1 MARTA
6 VGVSNEEAT
15 YLRVMERQPTP
26 AQMQLWLATIAQ
38 MTYRKAQGAG
48 AGPELLALLEEPLS
62 AARLA
67 HAYLIA
73 WNVLGSDSENGRLA
87 LRIIRDLLLLVV
99 CTGHG
104 PWDHHSLVNV
114 LNAALPESDDLT
126 ISQLLQAFSSI
137 RRLGGS
143 RAAFDMACPEIY
155 GGVGEP
161 MATDLFRLF
170 HNILVS
176 SPQFISHGQT
186 RPRRGPRV
194 PRIARERDTRAD
206 NDLALQAAA
215 GEPLGEPMYIP
226 VPSRSTAMVNAN
238 IDYMG
243 NTNIDETAGQ
253 RSSSS
258 DDVVVVG

>member
-15 YLRVMERQPTP
+15 YLQVMERQPTP

-194 PRIARERDTRAD
+194 PRIARAD
-206 NDLALQAAA
+206 NDLALQ
-215 GEPLGEPMYIP
+215 PLGEPMYIP

-258 DDVVVVG
+258 DDVAVVG